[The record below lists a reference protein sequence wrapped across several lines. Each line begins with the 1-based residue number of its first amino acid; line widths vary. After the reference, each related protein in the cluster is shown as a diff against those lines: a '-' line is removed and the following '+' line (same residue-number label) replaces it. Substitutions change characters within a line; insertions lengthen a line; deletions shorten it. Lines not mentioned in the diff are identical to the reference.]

1 MFDASQQDE
10 QWIQRCAHR
19 LHSRHRFPPE
29 DAIELAA
36 EALQSLG
43 DGACPERAAD
53 ELLGSALVM

>member
-1 MFDASQQDE
+1 MFDASPQDD

-36 EALQSLG
+36 EALHTLG
-43 DGACPERAAD
+43 DRACPERAAD
-53 ELLGSALVM
+53 ELLSAAQVM